1 MNNTTIM
8 PDMGENLTSGTIT
21 QVFVSPGDNVDIGTP
36 LIEVEADKTLVE
48 VPSDLTGTIEEIMV
62 SAGDQI
68 TAGDRIAVVATQPD
82 LHRNNN
88 KQLQPSATPFDELQ
102 KGKDQPRKITTSGQ
116 SQTSAESVPSAGT
129 CYAGPSA
136 HRLARELGINL
147 NRVTS
152 LSADHRIS
160 TADIKNYVR
169 QKLSETADT
178 DLAPQPL
185 KGEHQQ
191 FSHQLKADIT
201 RLEADRSRI
210 NQPSQPLALSLEAFL
225 IRAIG
230 QALRQSPLTA
240 ATEKPSRERPVDLT
254 VVLRNSLDVGY
265 SVIKQ
270 VDQLPLHELEN
281 RLQQDDGTT
290 SHWPPPSLSH
300 ELQVIFSNLYQAERE
315 QLFSGIPRKN
325 AIFIT
330 ADEPFIEKENQ
341 GATQNKKISLN
352 LRLFCDQTLVSSFE
366 VTEFLKKLKR
376 LLENPV
382 LLALQ

>member
-48 VPSDLTGTIEEIMV
+48 IPSDATGIIEEIMV
-62 SAGDQI
+62 SAGDRI
-68 TAGDRIAVVATQPD
+68 TAGDRIAVVATQPSP
-82 LHRNNN
+82 HRNHN
-88 KQLQPSATPFDELQ
+88 KQSQPSAARFNELQ
-102 KGKDQPRKITTSGQ
+102 KRKDQPKKITTSGQ
-116 SQTSAESVPSAGT
+116 SQTSAESVPSRGT

-147 NRVTS
+147 DRVAS
-152 LSADHRIS
+152 LSTDQRIS

-169 QKLSETADT
+169 KKLSETAGT
-178 DLAPQPL
+178 DIAPQPL
-185 KGEHQQ
+185 RGDHQL

-210 NQPSQPLALSLEAFL
+210 NQPSQPHSISLESFL

-230 QALRQSPLTA
+230 QILRKNPLTA
-240 ATEKPSRERPVDLT
+240 ATEEPARESRADLT
-254 VVLRNSLDVGY
+254 VVLRNSLDFGY

-281 RLQQDDGTT
+281 RLQQDHGTT
-290 SHWPPPSLSH
+290 SHWPPPSLPH
-300 ELQVIFSNLYQAERE
+300 EPQVIYSNLSQAERE
-315 QLFSGIPRKN
+315 QLFSGTPRKS

-330 ADEPFIEKENQ
+330 TDEPFIEKEDQ
-341 GATQNKKISLN
+341 RATQNKKTALN
-352 LRLFCDQTLVSSFE
+352 LTLFCDQTLVSGFE
-366 VTEFLKKLKR
+366 ATEFLEKLKR